1 MSDDETRSLFDFDLI
16 TALRRTS
23 GDSAKAA
30 DKNNIR
36 EDSLQRL
43 SRNIEQ
49 HLCDENAV
57 EASDIWS
64 GVISGDW
71 SVLGVWE
78 TPEGQCLI
86 AKKNASCKNSG
97 KRLSEREVQVV
108 SLAVRGHANK
118 YIAIELGLT
127 ESTVATHLRRA
138 MGKLRVRSRTQLI
151 RAFPEEVFD

>member
-1 MSDDETRSLFDFDLI
+1 MSDDDPTYFSDFDLLKMLCG
-16 TALRRTS
+16 TF
-23 GDSAKAA
+23 GDSAESTEQ
-30 DKNNIR
+30 NNVS
-36 EDSLQRL
+36 EDSLQMLTRK
-43 SRNIEQ
+43 IEQ

-71 SVLGVWE
+71 SVIGVWE
-78 TPEGQCLI
+78 TSDSQCLI
-86 AKKNASCKNSG
+86 AKRNASCKDSG
-97 KRLSEREVQVV
+97 KKLSDREIQVV

-138 MGKLRVRSRTQLI
+138 MGKLCVRSRTQLI
-151 RAFPEEVFD
+151 RAFPEEMFG